1 MLTGDRQKTAQ
12 AIANECGIDEVH
24 YELLPT
30 DKVEELEK
38 ILKSA
43 SGKVAY
49 VGDGINDAPVLAR
62 SDLGIAMGGL
72 GSEAAVE
79 ASDLVLMKDNL
90 SSLSQGIDLARFTQ
104 KIMNENIVFILG
116 IKAIILGLSIFG
128 YANMWLGVFADV
140 GVSIIAVINAM
151 RILKK

>member
-1 MLTGDRQKTAQ
+1 MLTGDQQKTAQ
-12 AIANECGIDEVH
+12 AIADECGIDEVH

-30 DKVEELEK
+30 DKVNELEK
-38 ILKSA
+38 ILNAS

-79 ASDLVLMKDNL
+79 ASDLVLMKDDL

-104 KIMNENIVFILG
+104 RIMNENIIFILG
-116 IKAIILGLSIFG
+116 VKAIILILSIFG

-140 GVSIIAVINAM
+140 GVSLHRCHQCHENT
-151 RILKK
+151 